1 MLIDLGERM
10 DHSTEKA
17 LERVARLSGLS
28 LSEGEKEVLFSDL
41 SHIIPYME
49 QITKLDTEDRT
60 SGSSARPAEAGK
72 TEDPEGGEM
81 LLREDEE
88 EDSGLSSAILSSAP
102 EVSGNMFCVPK
113 AVE

>member
-1 MLIDLGERM
+1 M
-10 DHSTEKA
+10 DQSTEKA
-17 LERVARLSGLS
+17 LERVARLSGLT

-49 QITKLDTEDRT
+49 RITEMDTD
-60 SGSSARPAEAGK
+60 GAAAGISSPEAEAAGY
-72 TEDPEGGEM
+72 PEESGFPKNGEM

-88 EDSGLSSAILSSAP
+88 ADSGLSSSILSSAP
-102 EVSGNMFCVPK
+102 ETDGDMFCVPK